1 MITGKLDFLPMQ
13 FLNTLDDQLE
23 HNDRLHMI
31 EERGQLHFLVDGREV
46 PVNTLYYWYR
56 EALHDGRNRRPEFLP
71 PVRKY
76 G

>member
-13 FLNTLDDQLE
+13 FLKTLDDQLE
-23 HNDRLHMI
+23 HNSRLNMI
-31 EERGQLHFLVDGREV
+31 EDRGQLRFLVDGREV

-56 EALHDGRNRRPEFLP
+56 EALHDGRNRHPEFLP
-71 PVRKY
+71 PARKA

>member
-13 FLNTLDDQLE
+13 FLKTLDDQLE
-23 HNDRLHMI
+23 RNPRLDMT
-31 EERGQLHFLVDGREV
+31 EERGQLKFLVDGREV

-56 EALHDGRNRRPEFLP
+56 EALHDGRNPKPEFLP
-71 PVRKY
+71 PTRKF